1 MRMIFTPQRGD
12 ADLAAENQAMRDR
25 IAFLEAHVAALS
37 APRANVERPPGR
49 NTDPRPA
56 L

>member
-1 MRMIFTPQRGD
+1 MRMTFTPMRDD

-37 APRANVERPPGR
+37 VPRANVERAPGAG
-49 NTDPRPA
+49 TAQRPE